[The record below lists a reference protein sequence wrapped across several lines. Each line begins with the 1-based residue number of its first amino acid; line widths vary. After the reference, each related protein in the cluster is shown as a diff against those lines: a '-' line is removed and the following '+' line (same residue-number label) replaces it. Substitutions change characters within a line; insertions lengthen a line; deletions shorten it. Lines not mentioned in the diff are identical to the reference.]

1 MVIAVL
7 SSRRASQPRGSIKK
21 PDEQCVVFV
30 EREELEEDSANT
42 WTEWMVFEEQCAVCW
57 LVVMV
62 VFVSMYSC
70 CFLCWNTSRPGRQ
83 IASSLALSWQWG
95 ICSRNI
101 TSEPMMSR
109 TFEKLKLA
117 VNRKHSAVD
126 CRFEEPKL
134 AAVCSK
140 VCVQLFRTYEYT
152 PCMFRVNYFLVYL
165 TSSTRHHNALLA
177 ELMHEA

>member
-1 MVIAVL
+1 ML
-7 SSRRASQPRGSIKK
+7 
-21 PDEQCVVFV
+21 FV

-42 WTEWMVFEEQCAVCW
+42 WTGWMVFEEQCAVCR

-70 CFLCWNTSRPGRQ
+70 CFLCWNTSCPGRQ
-83 IASSLALSWQWG
+83 IACSLALSWLWG

-101 TSEPMMSR
+101 TPEPMMSR
-109 TFEKLKLA
+109 TFEKSKLA
-117 VNRKHSAVD
+117 VNRKRSAVD
-126 CRFEEPKL
+126 CSLFEARGPKL

-140 VCVQLFRTYEYT
+140 VCVRFFRTYGYT
-152 PCMFRVNYFLVYL
+152 PCTFRVNYFLVYL
-165 TSSTRHHNALLA
+165 TSSTRHHHALLA